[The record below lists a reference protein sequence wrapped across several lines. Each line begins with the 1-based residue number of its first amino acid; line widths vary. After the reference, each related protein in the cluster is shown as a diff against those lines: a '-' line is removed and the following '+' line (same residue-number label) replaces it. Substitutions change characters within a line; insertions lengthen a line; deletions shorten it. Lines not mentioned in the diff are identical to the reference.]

1 MKRMWASLI
10 ILMIL
15 VAGCAVGTKATK
27 NIAEG
32 MTETVS
38 NAKEAEE
45 KGESSTAYE
54 LSRKAG
60 EDWKDHH
67 VLLCTYMTH
76 SRLEAIDQTL
86 AALPA
91 FCRYGSADEFTAE
104 CDKSIAQFSYL
115 TESEIPS
122 IANIF

>member
-1 MKRMWASLI
+1 MKRVWASLI
-10 ILMIL
+10 IFLIL
-15 VAGCAVGTKATK
+15 IVGSAAGVNSTER
-27 NIAEG
+27 IAKE
-32 MTETVS
+32 MTGTVS
-38 NAKEAEE
+38 EAKAAEE
-45 KGESSTAYE
+45 KGDSKTAYE

-60 EDWKDHH
+60 EDWKTHH
-67 VLLCTYMTH
+67 AFLCTYMTH

-91 FCRYGSADEFTAE
+91 LCSYGSADEFTAE
-104 CDKSIAQFSYL
+104 CDKSLAQFSYL